1 MTEDEAKTR
10 WCPLARI
17 PFIDRSVAGVAL
29 AAVNAFKMNDE
40 PEKRT
45 NCIGSA
51 CMMWRDSLDY
61 FIRDGNPEPRM
72 RTEPQVIGGYCGL
85 AGQPS
90 PSALAA
96 GMPLGVD
103 EAKLKPR
110 AIGNGVYSRPQPG
123 DKTDIGSGG

>member
-1 MTEDEAKTR
+1 MTEDEARTR
-10 WCPLARI
+10 WCPMVR
-17 PFIDRSVAGVAL
+17 L
-29 AAVNAFKMNDE
+29 AAE
-40 PEKRT
+40 PPDANGSWNRAATPMLKST
-45 NCIGSA
+45 LCIGSD